1 MINKNKKNRSFGIL
15 FFIVFLILGLYPVY
29 AGNSVNIY
37 FILLSIPFL
46 VLGILNSKI
55 LTPLNIAWIKLGE
68 LLGMVI
74 SPIIMAL
81 IYFFILTPISLI
93 VRIFGKDLLNTKFN
107 SLAKTYWIK
116 RKKNIATMKKQ
127 F

>member
-1 MINKNKKNRSFGIL
+1 MINKNKKNRRFGIL
-15 FFIVFLILGLYPVY
+15 FFIVFFIIGLYPVY
-29 AGNSVNIY
+29 VGNGVNIY

-55 LTPLNIAWIKLGE
+55 LTPLNMAWVKLGE
-68 LLGMVI
+68 LLGVVI

-81 IYFFILTPISLI
+81 IYFLILTPISLI